1 MAPALGG
8 ALQIAPFATGFAIG
22 SLRATSSL
30 DGDGPPEIALTGN
43 PPELDAASSAATVPR
58 GVGEEATRAPPEAD
72 ALDATEVT
80 VPTSIGLL
88 SLPLSATFAGYSW
101 T

>member
-8 ALQIAPFATGFAIG
+8 ALTIGPIATGFGIG

-30 DGDGPPEIALTGN
+30 AGNGPPEIALTGS
-43 PPELDAASSAATVPR
+43 PPEVDAASSAATVPR
-58 GVGEEATRAPPEAD
+58 GVGEEATRAPSEAD
-72 ALDATEVT
+72 TLDATEVT
-80 VPTSIGLL
+80 VPASIGLL
-88 SLPLSATFAGYSW
+88 PLPLSATFAGYSW